1 MLQEIGGIVAP
12 LMATAMVSKG
22 VRWSFFYFIPLS
34 IAIVNLFFLGWSYKG
49 FENDTAVQLHTVLS
63 RTASRQAAAAG
74 EPTKM
79 QLLKTSLKNRTT
91 ALGAL
96 FICKVETID
105 TGNMLITRAVFYQGS
120 EVAISGWVISY
131 LIHYRDG
138 EPSQV
143 GNVTAGFW
151 GGITL
156 GRFILVPLARRLGL
170 KTSSVCLIIGAAVFQ
185 SLVWAVPN
193 IITNAVAES
202 IVGFF
207 LGPIYPLALAV
218 FSQLWPRNIQISSVS
233 LVTSMGSSGGALVP
247 FITGLMAQRLTTV
260 VLHPI
265 ALFSFGVMMVAWLSL
280 PKIVKPTE

>member
-1 MLQEIGGIVAP
+1 
-12 LMATAMVSKG
+12 MVVQG
-22 VRWSFFYFIPLS
+22 VRERCCCATSYCLVTHCITSNCRRGTTHENAVAQDIFQEPNYRIGSNVHFVSYNQSPRKQ
-34 IAIVNLFFLGWSYKG
+34 ADNLGS
-49 FENDTAVQLHTVLS
+49 
-63 RTASRQAAAAG
+63 
-74 EPTKM
+74 
-79 QLLKTSLKNRTT
+79 
-91 ALGAL
+91 
-96 FICKVETID
+96 
-105 TGNMLITRAVFYQGS
+105 FYQGS

-131 LIHYRDG
+131 LIHYREG

-156 GRFILVPLARRLGL
+156 GRFILVPLAQRIGL
-170 KTSSVCLIIGAAVFQ
+170 KTSSVCLIIGAALCQ

-207 LGPIYPLALAV
+207 LGPIYPLAMAV
-218 FSQLWPRNIQISSVS
+218 FSQLWPRNIQMSSVS

-247 FITGLMAQRLTTV
+247 FVTGLMAQRLTTV

-265 ALFSFGVMMVAWLSL
+265 ALFSFAMMLVTWLSL
-280 PKIVKPTE
+280 PKVVKPME